1 MHTAD
6 AAGGEE
12 ADARHGGD
20 DHGGGDGRRAGHA
33 GGEIDSHVAAADLAD
48 TLSLAHDEQLVR
60 VQADLQLAAHD
71 GGRRGDGALC
81 ADDLLDLVCKLY
93 VLRIGHAVAQN
104 GGFQRDDGLARGQ
117 RFLDLRGDGQ
127 IVFQIHMNN
136 SFQMGVQVQRRYV
149 CRMLSSRGTLMF
161 GLMVRSCV
169 TAAIP
174 AAMP

>member
-1 MHTAD
+1 M
-6 AAGGEE
+6 
-12 ADARHGGD
+12 
-20 DHGGGDGRRAGHA
+20 
-33 GGEIDSHVAAADLAD
+33 
-48 TLSLAHDEQLVR
+48 
-60 VQADLQLAAHD
+60 
-71 GGRRGDGALC
+71 
-81 ADDLLDLVCKLY
+81 
-93 VLRIGHAVAQN
+93 AQN

-136 SFQMGVQVQRRYV
+136 SFQMGVQVQGRYA